1 MVDDALK
8 DHLCIIYCQDKCCQ
22 SNGDE
27 KSTEVV
33 WLVLAV
39 VLDLWAIADDESS
52 GDDANWHIDK
62 ECPAPVGCDA
72 KDGRTIS

>member
-8 DHLCIIYCQDKCCQ
+8 DHLCIIYCQDKRRQ
-22 SNGDE
+22 GNGDE

-52 GDDANWHIDK
+52 GDDANWYVDK
-62 ECPAPVGCDA
+62 ECPAPVGCDT
-72 KDGRTIS
+72 KDGRTIG